1 MAIFLGYVR
10 LDFLSFIYLLGCV
23 GHTWRYSRCHI
34 QCLGLNKNSLH
45 ARQMPYQLYHLSGSY
60 LLLGGGAGQDL
71 TVLRDFSW
79 LHAHVIPK
87 FTWGTI
93 CDTKIKSGLVKA
105 TTITVAISIFQSTL
119 VKIYLY
125 DKKTSILLRQ
135 FYRNSG
141 K

>member
-1 MAIFLGYVR
+1 
-10 LDFLSFIYLLGCV
+10 
-23 GHTWRYSRCHI
+23 
-34 QCLGLNKNSLH
+34 
-45 ARQMPYQLYHLSGSY
+45 MPYTMPGLEQEFTSCKANALPIVPSLRF
-60 LLLGGGAGQDL
+60 LFVTWGGAGQDL